1 MMHSQSHMR
10 VRMLTEGAILIAAA
24 EVLSLLKLYE
34 FPQGGSITLEMLPI
48 FLYCIRWGL
57 RPGLTAS
64 AAYGILQLV
73 TGIYA
78 WTWQSVLGDYLIP
91 FTLLGICG
99 VFRAFPGGVY
109 LKIKGELHLFPCDVY
124 LGTLAGAAARF
135 LSHWVTGATVWAI
148 YMPDEFFGMTM
159 TSPWFYSL
167 LYNGSYMILDTALCL
182 IVFAVMEKSPLKK
195 YLRGEDLR

>member
-99 VFRAFPGGVY
+99 AFRTFPGG
-109 LKIKGELHLFPCDVY
+109 VY

-135 LSHWVTGATVWAI
+135 LSHFVTGATVWAI